1 MQLLLTARFQ
11 RTYVALS
18 LEDQK
23 QVQKALRRISE
34 DLRHPGLG
42 VKRIRGTKGIWEAR
56 GARGARALRITFETE
71 GESIILRNVG
81 RHDEALGSP

>member
-11 RTYVALS
+11 RAYSALS
-18 LEDQK
+18 IEDQT
-23 QVQKALRRISE
+23 QVQKALRRMSE

-42 VKRIRGTKGIWEAR
+42 VKRVRGTKGIWEAR
-56 GARGARALRITFETE
+56 ASRALRITFETE
-71 GESIILRNVG
+71 RESIILRNVG

>member
-11 RTYVALS
+11 RAYAALS
-18 LEDQK
+18 LEDQT
-23 QVQKALRRISE
+23 QVQKALRRMSE

-42 VKRIRGTKGIWEAR
+42 LKRIRGTKGIWEAR
-56 GARGARALRITFETE
+56 ASRALRITFETE
-71 GESIILRNVG
+71 RESIILRNVG

>member
-11 RTYVALS
+11 RAYAALS
-18 LEDQK
+18 PDDQK
-23 QVQKALRRISE
+23 QVQKALRMMSG
-34 DLRHPGLG
+34 DLRLPGLG

-56 GARGARALRITFETE
+56 ASRALRMTFETE
-71 GESIILRNVG
+71 GESIVLRNVG

>member
-11 RTYVALS
+11 RAYAALS
-18 LEDQK
+18 LEDQT
-23 QVQKALRRISE
+23 QVQKALRRMSE

-42 VKRIRGTKGIWEAR
+42 LKRIRGTKGIWEAR
-56 GARGARALRITFETE
+56 ASRALRITFETE
-71 GESIILRNVG
+71 RQSIILRNVG

>member
-42 VKRIRGTKGIWEAR
+42 VKRIRGTKGIWD
-56 GARGARALRITFETE
+56 ARALRITFESKR
-71 GESIILRNVG
+71 ESIILRNVA